1 MGAIAAVQ
9 SLYAGYKRRDY
20 YLSRTGYAEGA
31 EITDDCSV
39 FPPGVIP
46 AHPLAS
52 FHAGCHG
59 NRSVESPWLA
69 IKQYLQHVAAIGVGI
84 FYIYFVINLVI
95 RTALVCGDI
104 L

>member
-1 MGAIAAVQ
+1 MLGI
-9 SLYAGYKRRDY
+9 KRRDY
-20 YLSRTGYAEGA
+20 HLSRTGHAEGA
-31 EITDDCSV
+31 ETTDDCSV

-46 AHPLAS
+46 AHTLAS
-52 FHAGCHG
+52 FHVGCHG

-69 IKQYLQHVAAIGVGI
+69 IKQYLQHVVAIGVGI
-84 FYIYFVINLVI
+84 YIYFVINLVI

>member
-1 MGAIAAVQ
+1 MLGINVGIVFWLAQGTQRAQI
-9 SLYAGYKRRDY
+9 
-20 YLSRTGYAEGA
+20 SRV
-31 EITDDCSV
+31 IVVCSH
-39 FPPGVIP
+39 PGVIP

-69 IKQYLQHVAAIGVGI
+69 IKQYLQRVVAIDVGI
-84 FYIYFVINLVI
+84 YIYFVINLVI

>member
-1 MGAIAAVQ
+1 MLGINVGIVFWLAQ
-9 SLYAGYKRRDY
+9 GTRRAQR
-20 YLSRTGYAEGA
+20 SRV
-31 EITDDCSV
+31 IVVV

>member
-1 MGAIAAVQ
+1 MIVV
-9 SLYAGYKRRDY
+9 
-20 YLSRTGYAEGA
+20 
-31 EITDDCSV
+31 CS
-39 FPPGVIP
+39 PGVIP

-69 IKQYLQHVAAIGVGI
+69 IKQYLQRVVAIDVGI
-84 FYIYFVINLVI
+84 YIYFVINLVI